1 MPQDVGA
8 GTPAGLPA
16 ASTVAQ
22 VEGPSTRWCVPGT
35 ECPISEAVG
44 RVVRKVRADAVPVL
58 SGHLAFRVV
67 FALFPALI
75 SLLWLL
81 NVVNAEGLTTAVSDL
96 VETIV
101 PGVANA
107 PLKEQVDSAP
117 RAQANG
123 DLTFGVG
130 LSLIVAT
137 WAIAEVFRAAMHAL
151 NVIYEVEE
159 RRSVLRRLVT
169 SLVVSVLTLSLFV
182 VALALVVFGARVSAE
197 LTQWSGL
204 SVGYRFVWSV
214 TAWLVVVTSAVA
226 AFALTYYFA
235 PDVEQRLRW
244 VRSGS
249 LVGVALWL
257 AFTAL
262 FAVYVNVLSRPS
274 ETYGSLAGIAFF
286 MVYVYASAFI
296 LLLGAEINQVV
307 EQWEPEGKNAG
318 EREPTD
324 G

>member
-1 MPQDVGA
+1 MPHDVGA
-8 GTPAGLPA
+8 VTPAARPA
-16 ASTVAQ
+16 ASTVPPK
-22 VEGPSTRWCVPGT
+22 EGASPRWCVPGT
-35 ECPISEAVG
+35 ECPIPETIR
-44 RVVRKVRADAVPVL
+44 RVVRKLRADAVPVL
-58 SGHLAFRVV
+58 SGHLAFRTV

-81 NVVNAEGLTTAVSDL
+81 NVVNAEGLAAAVSDL

-159 RRSVLRRLVT
+159 RRSRLRRFVT
-169 SLVVSVLTLSLFV
+169 SSVVSVLTLSLFAA
-182 VALALVVFGARVSAE
+182 ALALVVSGARVSAE
-197 LTQWSGL
+197 LTEWSGL
-204 SVGYRFVWSV
+204 SVGYQLVWSV
-214 TAWLVVVTSAVA
+214 VAWVVVAISVVA
-226 AFALTYYFA
+226 AFSLTYYFA

-249 LVGVALWL
+249 LLGVALWL

-262 FAVYVNVLSRPS
+262 FAVYVNALSRPS

-286 MVYVYASAFI
+286 MVYAYASAFI

-307 EQWEPEGKNAG
+307 EQWAPEGKNAG